1 MNIKVGS
8 TIMEEWAHIW
18 KDKRLMAILFLV
30 PLMYSALF
38 GFIYTQHKVTEM
50 KTIVMD
56 EDQSSLSRQIIQAF
70 EESET
75 FRITSTAHSER
86 EVEQAL
92 ASGDA
97 VVGLFIPNR
106 FEAGIQSGQTL
117 PILTWID
124 GSNMIYANAA
134 TKGANEVI
142 ASFSAGAS
150 LKKLQLQEGLRQE
163 QVMNMLSPIPYRYRV
178 MYNSTFNYSDFMMYG
193 LMGAILQQVLFLG
206 IALSI
211 TREKDAGRW
220 GRFAVW
226 EKTPWRLAYAKT
238 APYFAITLFNAT
250 TMLLLTS
257 YLFQIPIRGHVS
269 AGLLLVA
276 SFSVAVCGIGYF
288 ISLISGNQL
297 GATQIAMLIAVPSF
311 LLSGFTWPFE
321 AMPQALV
328 TFGKLLPLTYL
339 LDGVRSVFVKG
350 NGLEWIAY
358 DCVALLTMGL
368 AAYLA
373 GFLWTRFLSFRPY
386 RNKQAAEVPESES
399 GRSGAQRSNALT
411 M

>member
-1 MNIKVGS
+1 MKVGAA
-8 TIMEEWAHIW
+8 IQEEWAHIW
-18 KDKRLMAILFLV
+18 KDKRLLAILFLV
-30 PLMYSALF
+30 PLLYSALF
-38 GFIYTQHKVTEM
+38 GFIYTQHKVTEI

-56 EDQSSLSRQIIQAF
+56 EDQSALSRQIIQAF

-75 FRITSTAHSER
+75 FRIASVAHSEQ

-92 ASGDA
+92 AAGEA
-97 VVGLFIPNR
+97 VVGLFIPNQ
-106 FEAGIQSGQTL
+106 FEAGIKSGQVL
-117 PILTWID
+117 PLLTWID
-124 GSNMIYANAA
+124 GSNMIYANSA
-134 TKGANEVI
+134 TKGANEII
-142 ASFSAGAS
+142 ATFSAGVS
-150 LKKLQLQEGLRQE
+150 LNKLQLQEGLRQE
-163 QVMNMLSPIPYRYRV
+163 QVMDTLSPIPYRYRV

-220 GRFAVW
+220 GQFAAW

-250 TMLLLTS
+250 TMLLFAS
-257 YLFQIPIRGHVS
+257 YFFHVPIRGS
-269 AGLLLVA
+269 LMAGLLLAA
-276 SFSVAVCGIGYF
+276 SFSFAVCGIGYF
-288 ISLISGNQL
+288 ISLLSGNQL
-297 GATQIAMLIAVPSF
+297 GATQISMLIAVPSF
-311 LLSGFTWPFE
+311 LVSGFTWPFE

-350 NGLEWIAY
+350 NGLEWIVY
-358 DCVALLTMGL
+358 DCVALLTMGM

-373 GFLWTRFLSFRPY
+373 GLLWTRFIAFRPY
-386 RNKQAAEVPESES
+386 RNAGAERDAGTTAGTSASHAV
-399 GRSGAQRSNALT
+399 T